1 MSVHRQVSAI
11 VEHYFD
17 VDVTEAQRSLN
28 AAGEP
33 WHCKIERAGSDELL
47 NGDIKRTV
55 GQVRP
60 RDRDALKAATRKW
73 LHPRQKH
80 NAMTNRHDYPNSPDG
95 TCKALTVI

>member
-1 MSVHRQVSAI
+1 MTCVLLSATT
-11 VEHYFD
+11 VP
-17 VDVTEAQRSLN
+17 VRS
-28 AAGEP
+28 
-33 WHCKIERAGSDELL
+33 HCKIERAGSDELL